1 MFLHKIILNP
11 FCREAR
17 RDLVNPYEMHST
29 LCRAFSTPD
38 EKCPERAFL
47 WRLES
52 SNDKESLPYILVQSS
67 IAPDWTRVG
76 VNGWFKKEPGIPVD
90 LVSRLSLTDLR
101 LGQKFRFRLRANP
114 CVCRQGKRQGLMQY
128 EDQLKWIAN
137 KGLSHGYKLPD
148 LRSFATD
155 EIEQYDVLISQ
166 EQMLRGKKR
175 SGNDIRIYSVQFDG
189 ILTVTDIEKF
199 RSAVCLG
206 IGHGKTMGLGLF
218 SLACIE

>member
-1 MFLHKIILNP
+1 MFLYKIILNP
-11 FCREAR
+11 MCQEAR
-17 RDLVNPYEMHST
+17 RDLANPYELHST

-38 EKCPERAFL
+38 KKCPERAFL

-52 SNDKESLPYILVQSS
+52 SNDRGDLPYIIVQSS
-67 IAPDWTRVG
+67 ISPDWSRIG
-76 VNGWFKKEPGIPVD
+76 VKGWFKNEPSLPVD
-90 LVSRLSLTDLR
+90 LTSRLSLTDLR

-114 CVCRQGKRQGLMQY
+114 CVCRNGKRMGLMQY
-128 EDQLKWIAN
+128 DDQLKWIVS
-137 KGLSHGYKLPD
+137 KGLSHGYKLPE

-175 SGNDIRIYSVQFDG
+175 TGNDIRIYSVQFDG
-189 ILTVTDIEKF
+189 ILTVTDAEKF
-199 RSAVCLG
+199 RSAVYSG